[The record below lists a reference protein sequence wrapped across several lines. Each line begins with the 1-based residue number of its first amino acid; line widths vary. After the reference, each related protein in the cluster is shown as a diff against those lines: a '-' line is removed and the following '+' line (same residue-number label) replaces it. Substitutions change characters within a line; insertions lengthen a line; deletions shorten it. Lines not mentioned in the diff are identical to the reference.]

1 MICPQKRR
9 NMLWKDIKRGYTKKQ
24 RERDINIY
32 IYKPRGDKQI
42 LKDTKREKIEI
53 KRVRAIKRDRM
64 YRGKNKYM
72 CQETGY
78 AAVVEWLTD
87 SGKDTQFHRVALSY
101 TKI

>member
-1 MICPQKRR
+1 MNKNDLSTEADKYAMKRHKERVKYTTREQKTKGIQR
-9 NMLWKDIKRGYTKKQ
+9 NKEIY
-24 RERDINIY
+24 IYIY

-53 KRVRAIKRDRM
+53 KRVRAIKRDRI

-78 AAVVEWLTD
+78 AAVVE
-87 SGKDTQFHRVALSY
+87 
-101 TKI
+101 